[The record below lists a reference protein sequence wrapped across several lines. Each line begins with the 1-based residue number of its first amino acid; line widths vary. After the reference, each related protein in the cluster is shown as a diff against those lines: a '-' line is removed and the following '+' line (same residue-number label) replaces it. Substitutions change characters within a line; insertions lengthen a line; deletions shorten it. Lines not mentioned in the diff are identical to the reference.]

1 GFFAYRNAFRIN
13 PYTHEKQ
20 KWWYGASW
28 AISHGARWPALLH
41 RIFHDVCGV
50 RTLVSNEES
59 GFQDKSFIEA
69 SLTIMQ
75 FSNQWFSV
83 LLSEKHRN
91 TIPKCLSRRA
101 ADIPPLPFSP
111 EIFLLAVPVSPQSS
125 QAPLGSMPPSNALY
139 RP

>member
-1 GFFAYRNAFRIN
+1 MFYYF
-13 PYTHEKQ
+13 
-20 KWWYGASW
+20 
-28 AISHGARWPALLH
+28 
-41 RIFHDVCGV
+41 CGI

-69 SLTIMQ
+69 SLNIMQ

-91 TIPKCLSRRA
+91 TTPKSLSRRA
-101 ADIPPLPFSP
+101 ADTPPLPFSP
-111 EIFLLAVPVSPQSS
+111 EILLSLSLAVTVRPQSS